1 MVLERAVNISTFY
14 KKPYLSFL
22 VGMGA
27 SIVSILLSYFILPEY
42 AGAIMIAFLILLT
55 MPFMYALLFNEEKL
69 DFHEKNEKNLIKKH
83 LYASYIYLLLFLGFT
98 IGFCFTYV
106 FLFNFSAGTS
116 SQTSLSVMLFTPQLK
131 TLSSINGQF
140 NAVVGNFASNPI
152 EQFNMFLK
160 IFENNLIVVIL
171 SLGLS
176 FVFGSGAI
184 FILGWNASVL
194 GTAMGNMVLSIT
206 GTKMLLS
213 GPINSSAVPK
223 LTSGSFGYLFLT
235 SIVRYLPHGIPEIF
249 AYIIAGV
256 AGGIIS
262 VALIKHDFRSKKF
275 EQVLYD
281 VSDLFLISILVL
293 LFAAFI
299 EVYITPPLYL
309 LISSH
314 A

>member
-1 MVLERAVNISTFY
+1 MVLERAVSISSYY

-22 VGMGA
+22 VGMGS
-27 SIVSILLSYFILPEY
+27 SIISILLSYFILPEY

-55 MPFMYALLFNEEKL
+55 IPFMYALLFNEEKL
-69 DFHEKNEKNLIKKH
+69 DINNSNEKNILKRH
-83 LYASYIYLLLFLGFT
+83 LYTSYIYLLLFLGFT

-106 FLFNFSAGTS
+106 FLFNIAAGTGS
-116 SQTSLSVMLFTPQLK
+116 HGSLSVMLFTPQLK
-131 TLSSINGQF
+131 TLSSINGRF
-140 NAVVGNFASNPI
+140 NAIIGHFATDPMQ
-152 EQFNMFLK
+152 QFNMFLR

-171 SLGLS
+171 SLSLS

-194 GTAMGNMVLSIT
+194 GTAMGNVVLSIT
-206 GTKMLLS
+206 GTKMLLT
-213 GPINSSAVPK
+213 GMTNSSAVPK
-223 LTSGSFGYLFLT
+223 LTTGSFGKLFLI
-235 SIVRYLPHGIPEIF
+235 SVVRYLPHGIPEIF

-256 AGGIIS
+256 AGGIVS

-281 VSDLFLISILVL
+281 VSDLFIISILVL

-309 LISSH
+309 LVSGH
-314 A
+314 